1 MVLDKMVLNVLL
13 SFTTLAILNFIGI
26 GSSQHKLEQGLVIDC
41 NRKSMKTQSPLQ
53 KFSKF
58 DDKLCCFLDQICG
71 DKCLSKIDWTCNCGD
86 ATFKFPDYK
95 YCCIPINETCKTQ
108 GMPCKAE

>member
-41 NRKSMKTQSPLQ
+41 NRKSMKT
-53 KFSKF
+53 
-58 DDKLCCFLDQICG
+58 
-71 DKCLSKIDWTCNCGD
+71 
-86 ATFKFPDYK
+86 
-95 YCCIPINETCKTQ
+95 
-108 GMPCKAE
+108 